1 MKTLDNINKADNIQ
15 DAQQPVKQ
23 GNLDDAVVE
32 FAGSNADYYRDQF
45 KKIGDQRGFKFTFN
59 WAAWLL
65 GSIWFGVRN
74 LWSYFLPFI
83 AIETLAVVQVAR
95 GIWGDLGAPILQ
107 RLGGIEQTLSVRR
120 EQLANAKINDPEKV
134 ATFEN
139 AIASLERAVVGI
151 KADAQAAQDTAL
163 MLIVAGVTVLFI
175 VKIIQAV
182 IANPAL
188 QQRYTR
194 WRSDRSIAAGIS
206 ASRTII
212 AIALALVTYIACSLK
227 FGFPSQVEMLQSFPT
242 DPALQ
247 TGIADGIKEWMS
259 STAVSSEWFFD
270 GLTLGIKTVLDALET
285 VFVET
290 PWPVMGGFILLL
302 TGLSAGWRAAIFTA
316 AALAYLGYLGF
327 WDKSMKTMALLGTAA
342 CISIALGIPLGI
354 ACARSS
360 RLYSF
365 VRPILDFMQT
375 MPAFVYL
382 IPVIAFF
389 GTGKPAAIIATM
401 IFGGSPVVRL
411 TVLGLKGV
419 PESVREAAM
428 AFGANKRY
436 LLWKVDLPL
445 AAPSIMAGIN
455 QTILL
460 SLAMVVIASLIGAK
474 GLGED
479 VLEAL
484 QYASEGQGILA
495 GLAILFCAMILDR
508 IIQGKRR

>member
-1 MKTLDNINKADNIQ
+1 MRITDDILPKSPRKMAD
-15 DAQQPVKQ
+15 PVAEFV
-23 GNLDDAVVE
+23 GNNGAYY
-32 FAGSNADYYRDQF
+32 AGQF
-45 KKIGDQRGFKFTFN
+45 KKIGDNRRFTFTFN
-59 WAAWLL
+59 KAAWAL
-65 GSIWFGVRN
+65 GSIWFGMRN
-74 LWSYFLPFI
+74 LWPSFLLFV
-83 AIETLAVVQVAR
+83 AAETLAVVQLVR
-95 GIWGDLGAPILQ
+95 GLWSDLGAATLQ
-107 RLGGIEQTLSVRR
+107 RLPAIESTLMFRR
-120 EQLANAKINDPEKV
+120 EQLIEAQENTPEKV
-134 ATFEN
+134 ASFEK
-139 AIASLERAVVGI
+139 AIRSLEAAIEGI
-151 KADAQAAQDTAL
+151 RFQAAQANESSFQ
-163 MLIVAGVTVLFI
+163 LILIGLAGLIFI
-175 VKIIQAV
+175 KCIQA
-182 IANPAL
+182 ILANKLL
-188 QQRYTR
+188 QSRYIR
-194 WRSDRSIAAGIS
+194 WLSDYSLSYGLRLTTLSL
-206 ASRTII
+206 ASFLTLITY
-212 AIALALVTYIACSLK
+212 VTCSLK
-227 FGFPSQVEMLQSFPT
+227 FGFPEHSAILQSFPS
-242 DPALQ
+242 DPAIQ
-247 TGIADGIKEWMS
+247 IKAADAIKTWMTS
-259 STAVSSEWFFD
+259 AAVSSEWFFD
-270 GLTLGIKTVLDALET
+270 GLTFGIRTVLDTLET
-285 VFVET
+285 LFVET

-302 TGLSAGWRAAIFTA
+302 TGLSAGWRAAIFTC

-354 ACARSS
+354 ACARKPK
-360 RLYSF
+360 LYSF

-411 TVLGLKGV
+411 TVLGLRGV

-428 AFGANKRY
+428 AFGAGKQY

-508 IIQGKRR
+508 IIQGRRR

>member
-1 MKTLDNINKADNIQ
+1 MHNNSTNTTNSKPNQTTLIQ
-15 DAQQPVKQ
+15 QFT
-23 GNLDDAVVE
+23 GNSTSYYPAV
-32 FAGSNADYYRDQF
+32 F
-45 KKIGDQRGFKFTFN
+45 KKIGDNTGISFSFN
-59 WAAWLL
+59 WAAALL
-65 GSIWFGVRN
+65 GSVWFGMRS
-74 LWSYFLPFI
+74 LWSWFLPFI
-83 AIETLAVVQVAR
+83 VIETFGVIQITR
-95 GIWGDLGAPILQ
+95 GIWGDLAAPFLQ
-107 RLGGIEQTLSVRR
+107 RLTGIEKTLALRR
-120 EQLANAKINDPEKV
+120 EQLIDAQANNPDKV

-139 AIASLERAVVGI
+139 AIASLERAVTGI
-151 KADAQAAQDTAL
+151 RTEAAEASATAYSL
-163 MLIVAGVTVLFI
+163 VAIGLAVIVS
-175 VKIIQAV
+175 VKIIQGLL
-182 IANPAL
+182 ANQSL
-188 QQRYTR
+188 QKRFTR
-194 WRSDRSIAAGIS
+194 WRSDRTLKGGIRTTQVIAS
-206 ASRTII
+206 V
-212 AIALALVTYIACSLK
+212 ALAALTYITCSLK
-227 FGFPSQVEMLQSFPT
+227 FGFPSENALLNGFPA
-242 DPALQ
+242 DPAIQ
-247 TGIADGIKEWMS
+247 ATAANAIKTWMNNA
-259 STAVSSEWFFD
+259 AVSSEWFFD
-270 GLTLGIKTVLDALET
+270 GLSFGIRVILDALET

-290 PWPVMGGFILLL
+290 PWPVMGGFIILL
-302 TGLSAGWRAAIFTA
+302 TGLSAGYRSAIFAT

-327 WDKSMKTMALLGTAA
+327 WDKSMMTLALLGTAA
-342 CISIALGIPLGI
+342 CISISFGIPLGVL
-354 ACARSS
+354 CARHP

-365 VRPILDFMQT
+365 VKPVLDFMQT

-411 TVLGLKGV
+411 TVLGLRGV
-419 PESVREAAM
+419 PASIREAAL
-428 AFGANKRY
+428 AFGATKRY

-508 IIQGKRR
+508 IVQGKRK

>member
-1 MKTLDNINKADNIQ
+1 MTMAMQQTLRDERKAD
-15 DAQQPVKQ
+15 DPV
-23 GNLDDAVVE
+23 AAFV
-32 FAGSNADYYRDQF
+32 GSHADYYRDQF
-45 KKIGDQRGFKFTFN
+45 QKIGDQRGFTFTFN
-59 WAAWLL
+59 WAAFIL
-65 GSIWFGVRN
+65 GSIWFGMRN
-74 LWSYFLPFI
+74 LWSYFLPLV
-83 AIETLAVVQVAR
+83 AVETMAVVQIAR

-107 RLGGIEQTLSVRR
+107 RLEGIEKTLVFRH
-120 EQLANAKINDPEKV
+120 EQLADAKLNATDKIASFEKS
-134 ATFEN
+134 
-139 AIASLERAVVGI
+139 IASLEAAVEGI
-151 KADAQAAQDTAL
+151 RQEAAVAQGTAFTL
-163 MLIVAGVTVLFI
+163 VVIGFAVLLA
-175 VKIIQAV
+175 VKTLEAV
-182 IANPAL
+182 LANPAL
-188 QQRYTR
+188 QSRYTK
-194 WRSDRSIAAGIS
+194 WRSDRSLAAGTGIGQIS
-206 ASRTII
+206 
-212 AIALALVTYIACSLK
+212 LATVLTSVTYATCALK
-227 FGFPSQVEMLQSFPT
+227 FGFPAQVELLQSFPA
-242 DPALQ
+242 DPAVQ
-247 TGIADGIKEWMS
+247 SSVADAIKAWMNQAS
-259 STAVSSEWFFD
+259 VSSEWFFD
-270 GLTLGIKTVLDALET
+270 ALTFGIKSVLDALET
-285 VFVET
+285 IFVET
-290 PWPVMGGFILLL
+290 PWPVMCGFILLL
-302 TGLSAGWRAAIFTA
+302 TGLSAGWRASILTA
-316 AALAYLGYLGF
+316 AGLAYLGYLGF

-342 CISIALGIPLGI
+342 CISITLGIPLGI
-354 ACARSS
+354 ACARNP
-360 RLYSF
+360 RLYTF
-365 VRPILDFMQT
+365 VRPVLDFMQT

-419 PESVREAAM
+419 PSSIREAAM

-436 LLWKVDLPL
+436 LLWKVDIPL

>member
-1 MKTLDNINKADNIQ
+1 MTIQSTRLAPTGLSGNTSQIHSVSDILPVEEFVGINA
-15 DAQQPVKQ
+15 A
-23 GNLDDAVVE
+23 
-32 FAGSNADYYRDQF
+32 YYARQF
-45 KKIGDQRGFKFTFN
+45 QKIGDRRKFTFTFN
-59 WAAWLL
+59 PAAWIL
-65 GSIWFGVRN
+65 GSIWFGMRG

-83 AIETLAVVQVAR
+83 ALETLAVVQLAR
-95 GIWGDLGAPILQ
+95 GIWGDLGAPFLQ
-107 RLGGIEQTLSVRR
+107 RLPGIEQTIAFRK
-120 EQLANAKINDPEKV
+120 EQLLDARTSDPDKV
-134 ATFEN
+134 ASFQS
-139 AIASLERAVVGI
+139 AIESLERAVQSI
-151 KADAQAAQDTAL
+151 RQEAAAANDTAL
-163 MLIVAGVTVLFI
+163 QLILIGIAGLLVL
-175 VKIIQAV
+175 KSIQA
-182 IANPAL
+182 ILANPAL
-188 QQRYTR
+188 QKRFSK
-194 WRSDRSIAAGIS
+194 WRSDH
-206 ASRTII
+206 TIGSGLKPHNVV
-212 AIALALVTYIACSLK
+212 LATILAVLTYVTCTLK
-227 FGFPSQVEMLQSFPT
+227 FGFPGQVA
-242 DPALQ
+242 ALQ
-247 TGIADGIKEWMS
+247 GFPSDPSVQSGIADAIKAWMAGAS
-259 STAVSSEWFFD
+259 ISSEWFFD
-270 GLTLGIKTVLDALET
+270 ALTFGIRAVLDALET
-285 VFVET
+285 LFVET

-302 TGLSAGWRAAIFTA
+302 TGLAAGWRSAIFTA

-327 WDKSMKTMALLGTAA
+327 WEKSMQTMALLGTAA
-342 CISIALGIPLGI
+342 CISIAFGIPLGI
-354 ACARSS
+354 ACARSN

-365 VRPILDFMQT
+365 VRPVLDFMQT

-411 TVLGLKGV
+411 TVLGLRGV

-428 AFGANKRY
+428 AFGADKRY

-460 SLAMVVIASLIGAK
+460 SLAMVVIASLIGAE

-495 GLAILFCAMILDR
+495 GLAILFSAMILDR

>member
-1 MKTLDNINKADNIQ
+1 MVMTIEASNL
-15 DAQQPVKQ
+15 PVDQ
-23 GNLDDAVVE
+23 ESGPVGE
-32 FAGSNADYYRDQF
+32 FVGANGQYYAEQF
-45 KKIGDQRGFKFTFN
+45 KKIGDERGFTFTFN

-65 GSIWFGVRN
+65 GSIWFGMRR
-74 LWSYFLPFI
+74 LWSYFLPLV
-83 AIETLAVVQVAR
+83 AIETLAVVQLAR
-95 GIWGDLGAPILQ
+95 GVWGDLGAPLLA
-107 RLGGIEQTLSVRR
+107 RLPAIENTLAFRR
-120 EQLANAKINDPEKV
+120 EQLADARINAPEKV
-134 ATFEN
+134 ASFEN
-139 AIASLERAVVGI
+139 AIVSLERAIEGI
-151 KADAQAAQDTAL
+151 RQEAQAANDSAFQL
-163 MLIVAGVTVLFI
+163 VLIGLAGLLAI
-175 VKIIQAV
+175 RCLQAV
-182 IANPAL
+182 LANSAL
-188 QQRYTR
+188 QARYTR
-194 WRSDRSIAAGIS
+194 WLSDRSFGSGLTMQNISIATVLA
-206 ASRTII
+206 TITY
-212 AIALALVTYIACSLK
+212 VTCSLK
-227 FGFPSQVEMLQSFPT
+227 FGFPDQVAALQSFPS
-242 DPALQ
+242 DPAVQ
-247 TGIADGIKEWMS
+247 TGVADAIKSWMAGAS
-259 STAVSSEWFFD
+259 VRSEWFFD
-270 GLTLGIKTVLDALET
+270 GLTFAIRFVLDALET
-285 VFVET
+285 LFVET

-302 TGLSAGWRAAIFTA
+302 TGLSAGWRAAIFTT

-327 WDKSMKTMALLGTAA
+327 WDKSMRTMALLGTAA

-354 ACARSS
+354 ACARSR

-365 VRPILDFMQT
+365 VRPVLDFMQT

-411 TVLGLKGV
+411 TVLGLRGV

-445 AAPSIMAGIN
+445 AAPSIMAGVN

>member
-1 MKTLDNINKADNIQ
+1 MKNTETSSQASS
-15 DAQQPVKQ
+15 
-23 GNLDDAVVE
+23 AVTQVE
-32 FAGSNADYYRDQF
+32 DSVAEFVGANSEYYRAQF
-45 KKIGDQRGFKFTFN
+45 KKIGDKRRLSYTFN
-59 WAAWLL
+59 WAAWVL
-65 GSIWFGVRN
+65 GSIWFGMRG
-74 LWSYFLPFI
+74 LWSYFLPFV
-83 AIETLAVVQVAR
+83 ALETFAVVQIAR
-95 GIWGDLGAPILQ
+95 GIWGDLGAPMLQ
-107 RLGGIEQTLSVRR
+107 RLPSIEQTLAFRR
-120 EQLANAKINDPEKV
+120 EQLLEAKENAPDKV
-134 ATFEN
+134 ASFEN
-139 AIASLERAVVGI
+139 AIASLERAIEGI
-151 KADAQAAQDTAL
+151 KQEAIAADDTAL
-163 MLIVAGVTVLFI
+163 QLIVIGLVALLI
-175 VKIIQAV
+175 VKCAQAV
-182 IANPAL
+182 IANPVL
-188 QQRYTR
+188 QARYTR
-194 WRSDRSIAAGIS
+194 WLSDRSMGSGLRVQNIVLAVILV
-206 ASRTII
+206 
-212 AIALALVTYIACSLK
+212 ALTYVTCSLK
-227 FGFPSQVEMLQSFPT
+227 FGFPNQVEVLQGFPA
-242 DPALQ
+242 DPQ
-247 TGIADGIKEWMS
+247 VQSTVADAIKSWMS
-259 STAVSSEWFFD
+259 QASVSSEWFFD
-270 GLTLGIKTVLDALET
+270 GLTFGIRTVLDALET
-285 VFVET
+285 LFVET
-290 PWPVMGGFILLL
+290 PWPVMAGFILLL
-302 TGLSAGWRAAIFTA
+302 TGLSAGWSSAIFTA
-316 AALAYLGYLGF
+316 AALLYLGYLGF

-342 CISIALGIPLGI
+342 CISISLGIPLGI
-354 ACARSS
+354 ACARNA

-411 TVLGLKGV
+411 TVLGLRGV

-436 LLWKVDLPL
+436 LLMKVDLPL

>member
-1 MKTLDNINKADNIQ
+1 MEKTLDNTVISGTEDTVQKFVD
-15 DAQQPVKQ
+15 V
-23 GNLDDAVVE
+23 
-32 FAGSNADYYRDQF
+32 NALYYDEQF
-45 KKIGDQRGFKFTFN
+45 KKIGDKRGFAFTFN
-59 WAAWLL
+59 LAAFLL
-65 GSIWFGVRN
+65 GSIWYGMRN
-74 LWSYFLPFI
+74 LWAYFLPFV
-83 AIETLAVVQVAR
+83 AIETMAVVQIAR
-95 GIWGDLGAPILQ
+95 GVWGDLGAPFLQ
-107 RLGGIEQTLSVRR
+107 RLGGIEQTLATRR
-120 EQLANAKINDPEKV
+120 EQLLDAKANAPDKV
-134 ATFEN
+134 ASFEK
-139 AIASLERAVVGI
+139 AIASLERAVEGI
-151 KADAQAAQDTAL
+151 KADAVAAQNTAVQLVLVGIAILLAIKILQAILANTAL
-163 MLIVAGVTVLFI
+163 
-175 VKIIQAV
+175 QR
-182 IANPAL
+182 
-188 QQRYTR
+188 RYTK
-194 WRSDRSIAAGIS
+194 WRSDRRIASGFGIS
-206 ASRTII
+206 QISLAVV
-212 AIALALVTYIACSLK
+212 LALMTYVTCALK
-227 FGFPSQVEMLQSFPT
+227 FGFPSQVAVLQSFPT
-242 DPALQ
+242 NPNIQ
-247 TGIADGIKEWMS
+247 STTADAIKAWMTS
-259 STAVSSEWFFD
+259 ASLNSEWFFD
-270 GLTLGIKTVLDALET
+270 SLTFGIRTVLDALET

-302 TGLSAGWRAAIFTA
+302 TGLSAGLRASIFTA

-354 ACARSS
+354 ACARKPK
-360 RLYSF
+360 LYSV

-419 PESVREAAM
+419 PSSVREAAM
-428 AFGANKRY
+428 AYGASKRY
-436 LLWKVDLPL
+436 LLWKVDIPL